1 MLKYLIAFLAVL
13 YVLIPYDLLPDFL
26 VGWGWLDDLLVLW
39 LMWQFFK
46 SQSKRPSAYQNYYNT
61 RQTFDRQSKK
71 QSANQAGAGTDSQS
85 NPSDIPKDPYT
96 VLNIDRNA
104 TPEEIKQAYRRLAG
118 QYHPDKVQHLG
129 EEFRELAEK
138 RFKEIEAAYRVLGSG
153 K

>member
-46 SQSKRPSAYQNYYNT
+46 SQSKRPSTYQNYFNT
-61 RQTFDRQSKK
+61 RQTFGHDSKK
-71 QSANQAGAGTDSQS
+71 QSSNQEGAGTDSQS

-96 VLNIDRNA
+96 VLNIDRTA
-104 TPEEIKQAYRRLAG
+104 SAEEIKRAYRRLAG

-138 RFKEIEAAYRVLGSG
+138 RFKEIEEAYRKIGSG

>member
-1 MLKYLIAFLAVL
+1 MLKYLIGFLAVL
-13 YVLIPYDLLPDFL
+13 YALIPYDLLPDFI

-46 SQSKRPSAYQNYYNT
+46 SQSKRSSGSQNYYNA
-61 RQTFDRQSKK
+61 RQAFDRESKK
-71 QSANQAGAGTDSQS
+71 EYANEEGSGTDSQS
-85 NPSDIPKDPYT
+85 NSSDIPKDPYT
-96 VLNIDRNA
+96 VLNIDRTA
-104 TPEEIKQAYRRLAG
+104 SAEEIKRAYRRLAG

-138 RFKEIEAAYRVLGSG
+138 RFKEIEEAYRELGSR